1 MPKKYPLGNYRRSI
15 RCQSTIFFSKNGH
28 VREDGM
34 NIHEY
39 YLLRVKSHEESKA
52 PWDYYEVISTISGE
66 DANIPRAE
74 SKCSLMKRS

>member
-1 MPKKYPLGNYRRSI
+1 
-15 RCQSTIFFSKNGH
+15 
-28 VREDGM
+28 M